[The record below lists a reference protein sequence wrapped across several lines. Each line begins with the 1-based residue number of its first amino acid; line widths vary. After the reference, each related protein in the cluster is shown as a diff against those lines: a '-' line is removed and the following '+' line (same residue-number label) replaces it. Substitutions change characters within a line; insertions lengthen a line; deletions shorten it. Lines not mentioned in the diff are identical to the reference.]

1 MCCKDIA
8 QRDEKRLFWQMKQK
22 TRPKISVYIANI
34 INLFT
39 WHAFTMV
46 DRITSK

>member
-1 MCCKDIA
+1 MERSNGKK
-8 QRDEKRLFWQMKQK
+8 QTRLINFE
-22 TRPKISVYIANI
+22 ISAYIANI

>member
-1 MCCKDIA
+1 ME
-8 QRDEKRLFWQMKQK
+8 RSNGEKKN
-22 TRPKISVYIANI
+22 RPLIFEISVYIVNI

-39 WHAFTMV
+39 WHAFTMM